1 MTNRLTNQ
9 PSDLTHYNALTIFT
23 ASARALGAAF
33 WDFTEIFM
41 GIDEASNPQE
51 NVEEQTKVPSPLE
64 NEDSSLSRVK
74 LYEENFSQLLEKA
87 RQLNAECT
95 ETEVQNAKH
104 IFFVHNLI
112 EEACYDA
119 LPKVLIRLNIQ
130 SDAITP
136 QDSLMILAYLKDAA
150 HVELRKD
157 GGYTKKGREMIT
169 PAQFSR
175 VLSNI
180 ATVIHD
186 RDTRLTDAR
195 YSSLTDL
202 CVALDDHNSYIKN
215 LLFKS
220 WFRCEALSWD
230 AHLPMIKHIVNFN
243 PRMTAQLGFDFEQ
256 TLETKKKYYDVHH
269 ECIREVESPT
279 KEKSALKFVNITEV
293 RARFNDP
300 VMIETLSQS
309 GRETPLIE
317 CLEKECAFPPEE
329 IAKLIEQRRVPSP
342 ARFGLFSQNVIGQP
356 PLILKNISV
365 GEFLEQYFPERKCN
379 PKSPSMVD

>member
-1 MTNRLTNQ
+1 MPSRLTNQ
-9 PSDLTHYNALTIFT
+9 SSDLIPYRALTMFT
-23 ASARALGAAF
+23 ALARALGTAF
-33 WDFTEIFM
+33 WDFTEMYM
-41 GIDEASNPQE
+41 GIDDASDTQE
-51 NVEEQTKVPSPLE
+51 NDKQPIHISSMLE
-64 NEDSSLSRVK
+64 KEDSALSRVK
-74 LYEENFSQLLEKA
+74 HYEENFAQLLAKA

-95 ETEVQNAKH
+95 EEEVRNAKN

-119 LPKVLIRLNIQ
+119 LPKMLIRLNIQ
-130 SDAITP
+130 SDTITP
-136 QDSLMILAYLKDAA
+136 QDSRMILAYLKDAA

-230 AHLPMIKHIVNFN
+230 AHLPMIKAIVNFN
-243 PRMTAQLGFDFEQ
+243 PRMTAQLGFDFER
-256 TLETKKKYYDVHH
+256 TLNSKKEYYDVHH
-269 ECIREVESPT
+269 ECIREIESPT
-279 KEKSALKFVNITEV
+279 KEKSALKFVNVTEV
-293 RARFNDP
+293 RARFNEP
-300 VMIETLSQS
+300 GMIETLSQS

-329 IAKLIEQRRVPSP
+329 ITMLIEQRRVPSP

-356 PLILKNISV
+356 PLILKTISV
-365 GEFLEQYFPERKCN
+365 GEFLDMYFPEQTCN
-379 PKSPSMVD
+379 LKTSGIC